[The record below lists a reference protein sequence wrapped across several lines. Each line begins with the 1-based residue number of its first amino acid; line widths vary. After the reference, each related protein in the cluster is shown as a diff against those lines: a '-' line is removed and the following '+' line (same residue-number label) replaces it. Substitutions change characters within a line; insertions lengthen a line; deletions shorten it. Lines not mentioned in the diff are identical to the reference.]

1 MNIVALIQARMGSQ
15 RMPGKVAEDIA
26 GRPLLAHTIDRVMRA
41 RTLSQVAVATSTQPV
56 DDRVAGI
63 AREAGARWF
72 RGSEGDVLDRC
83 LAAARHFQAD
93 AVVRICG
100 DCPLVDPGVIDQAV
114 SLHLREGADYT
125 DNCRLAK
132 SFPRGLDVEVINIE
146 ALEIAAR
153 DGHTPEDREH
163 VTFYIYHRRPDR
175 FRIATLEADGPL
187 RRPEL
192 RFTVDVPE
200 DLALMRAI
208 YDRLY
213 GVEHY
218 VPIEEAIELLDRE
231 PELAAINGQV
241 MQKVVV
247 AGKAY

>member
-1 MNIVALIQARMGSQ
+1 MNIVGLIQARMSSR

-41 RTLSQVAVATSTQPV
+41 RTLSQVAVATTTQPV
-56 DDRVAGI
+56 DDRLVGI

-72 RGSEGDVLDRC
+72 RGSEHDVLDRF

-100 DCPLVDPGVIDQAV
+100 DCPLVDPGVIDDAV
-114 SLHLREGADYT
+114 SVHLREGADYT
-125 DNCRLAK
+125 DNCRLVK
-132 SFPRGLDVEVINIE
+132 SFPRGLDAEVVNID
-146 ALEIAAR
+146 ALEVAAR
-153 DGHTPEDREH
+153 DGDTPEDREH
-163 VTFYIYHRRPDR
+163 VTFYFYHTRPDR
-175 FRIATLEADGPL
+175 FRIAFLEADGPL

-213 GVEHY
+213 GGEHY
-218 VPIEEAIELLDRE
+218 VPTEEAIELLDRE
-231 PELAAINGQV
+231 PELAATNEGV

-247 AGKAY
+247 PGRAY